1 MTFLWSKTTIL
12 AQIAFAIPAMHQ
24 MFLIAYDNCY
34 ASSLSNLP
42 DLFTIA
48 LSHWRQQRGNE
59 MPPIVWQTL
68 STDGGAVR
76 SASGLNIHPDG
87 GLQAMHDQAIVVI
100 PAMNYPG
107 DRPFKA
113 FLASHA
119 PLLDW
124 LREAHAQGATL
135 CAHCTSS
142 FILAETG
149 LLNGRRATTS
159 WWMTD
164 KLRRDFPEIEVLT
177 DAMLVEEP
185 GIITAGAINAEKY
198 MGLRLIERFMGM
210 DIAKLSAA
218 TLLLDNQALDQ
229 TVYLREEKGDNHHDP
244 AVVKVKVM
252 LERRLSD
259 DIALESLAADLG
271 MSYRTLIRRFKRA
284 TNDTPLHYLQR
295 LRINAAKRL
304 LENSNMPIESLMQEV
319 GYQDLSSFS
328 KLFQRETG
336 LTPSSYRRQ
345 ARARS

>member
-1 MTFLWSKTTIL
+1 
-12 AQIAFAIPAMHQ
+12 
-24 MFLIAYDNCY
+24 
-34 ASSLSNLP
+34 
-42 DLFTIA
+42 
-48 LSHWRQQRGNE
+48 
-59 MPPIVWQTL
+59 
-68 STDGGAVR
+68 
-76 SASGLNIHPDG
+76 
-87 GLQAMHDQAIVVI
+87 
-100 PAMNYPG
+100 
-107 DRPFKA
+107 
-113 FLASHA
+113 
-119 PLLDW
+119 
-124 LREAHAQGATL
+124 
-135 CAHCTSS
+135 
-142 FILAETG
+142 
-149 LLNGRRATTS
+149 
-159 WWMTD
+159 
-164 KLRRDFPEIEVLT
+164 
-177 DAMLVEEP
+177 
-185 GIITAGAINAEKY
+185 
-198 MGLRLIERFMGM
+198 RLIERFMGM